1 MGVSPEA
8 GQRRGRMRVRRV
20 LQVAISVA
28 VIAAVFVFA
37 LPRFADYSEVW
48 AAITAMTPVELLTL
62 GLAAAW
68 NLISYWP
75 VMVNSLPG
83 LNYWQAMKVNLTS
96 TAIANT
102 LPGGGALGIGVTS
115 GMYTSY
121 GFTGAQ
127 IGTSIVV
134 SGVWNNFVKLG
145 MPVVALV
152 LLAIAGK
159 AGGALVTASLI
170 GLAVLVGAVFLFGL
184 VLRSHNG
191 AEAVG
196 RRLDAIRGR
205 LAGVLRRPPRGS
217 MADSLVR
224 FRTETVGLLHARWL
238 ALSVATVVSH
248 ISLFAVLLI
257 ALRHVGVSN
266 EEVSWQEA
274 FAAFCFVRLLT
285 ALPITPGG
293 LGVVELGATA
303 ALVAAGGDRG
313 QVVAAVLVYRA
324 ATYLPPIPLGL
335 AAYAFW
341 RKGAKGRAERVAARR
356 GKPTV
361 TADEPRR

>member
-1 MGVSPEA
+1 MKRKLPL
-8 GQRRGRMRVRRV
+8 RRV
-20 LQVAISVA
+20 LQIVISVA
-28 VIAAVFVFA
+28 VIAAVFVYA

-48 AAITAMTPVELLTL
+48 AAITAMTPIELLTL
-62 GLAAAW
+62 SVAALW

-75 VMVNSLPG
+75 VMVSSLPG

-115 GMYTSY
+115 GMYTTY

-127 IGTSIVV
+127 IGSAIIV

-145 MPVVALV
+145 MPVIALA
-152 LLAIAGK
+152 LLAIAGQ

-170 GLAVLVGAVFLFGL
+170 GVAVLVGAVFLFGL
-184 VLRSHNG
+184 ILRSDNG

-196 RRLDAIRGR
+196 RRLDAIWGH
-205 LAGVLRRPPRGS
+205 LARVLRRSPRGS
-217 MADSLVR
+217 ITDSLVR
-224 FRTETVGLLHARWL
+224 FRTETVGLLHSRWL
-238 ALSVATVVSH
+238 ALSVATLVSH
-248 ISLFAVLLI
+248 LSLFVVLLI

-274 FAAFCFVRLLT
+274 LAAFCFVRLLT

-335 AAYAFW
+335 VAYAFW
-341 RKGAKGRAERVAARR
+341 RKGAKGRAERVAARLGER
-356 GKPTV
+356 TV
-361 TADEPRR
+361 PADEQRR

>member
-1 MGVSPEA
+1 MTKTLSL
-8 GQRRGRMRVRRV
+8 RRV
-20 LQVAISVA
+20 LQVVISLA
-28 VIAAVFVFA
+28 VVGAVFFFA
-37 LPRFADYSEVW
+37 LPKFADYSEVW
-48 AAITAMTPVELLTL
+48 AAITAMTPIELLTL
-62 GLAAAW
+62 SLAALW
-68 NLISYWP
+68 NLVSYWP

-127 IGTSIVV
+127 IGSAIVV

-145 MPVVALV
+145 MPVIALA
-152 LLAIAGK
+152 LLAIAGQ
-159 AGGALVTASLI
+159 AGGALVTAALI
-170 GLAVLVGAVFLFGL
+170 GMAVLVGAVFLFGL
-184 VLRSHNG
+184 VLRSDNG

-196 RRLDAIRGR
+196 RRLDAVRGR
-205 LAGVLRRPPRGS
+205 VARILRRPARGS
-217 MADSLVR
+217 ISASLVR
-224 FRTETVGLLHARWL
+224 FRTETMGLLHSRWP
-238 ALSVATVVSH
+238 ALTVATVVSH
-248 ISLFAVLLI
+248 FSLFAVLLI

-266 EEVSWQEA
+266 DEVSWQEA
-274 FAAFCFVRLLT
+274 LAAFCFVRLLT

-303 ALVAAGGDRG
+303 ALIAAGGNRG

-324 ATYLPPIPLGL
+324 ATYLPPIPMGL

-341 RKGAKGRAERVAARR
+341 RKGAKGRPQRVAARL
-356 GKPTV
+356 GEPTV
-361 TADEPRR
+361 SPDEQRR

>member
-1 MGVSPEA
+1 MSKK
-8 GQRRGRMRVRRV
+8 RSLRRV
-20 LQVAISVA
+20 LQVVISLA
-28 VIAAVFVFA
+28 VVGAVFFFA
-37 LPRFADYSEVW
+37 LPKFADYSEVW
-48 AAITAMTPVELLTL
+48 AAITAMTPIELLTL
-62 GLAAAW
+62 SLAALW
-68 NLISYWP
+68 NLVSYWP
-75 VMVNSLPG
+75 VMVTSLPG

-127 IGTSIVV
+127 IGSAIVV

-145 MPVVALV
+145 MPVIALV
-152 LLAIAGK
+152 LLAIAGQ
-159 AGGALVTASLI
+159 AGGALVTAALI
-170 GLAVLVGAVFLFGL
+170 GMAVLVGAVFLFGL
-184 VLRSHNG
+184 VLRSDNG

-196 RRLDAIRGR
+196 RKLDAVWGR
-205 LAGVLRRPPRGS
+205 VAKVLRRPAHGS
-217 MADSLVR
+217 ISGSLVR
-224 FRTETVGLLHARWL
+224 FRTETMGLLHSRWP
-238 ALSVATVVSH
+238 ALTVTTVVSH
-248 ISLFAVLLI
+248 FSLFAVLLI

-266 EEVSWQEA
+266 DEVSWQEA
-274 FAAFCFVRLLT
+274 LAAFCFVRLLT

-303 ALVAAGGDRG
+303 ALIAAGGDRG

-324 ATYLPPIPLGL
+324 ATYLPPIPMGL

-341 RKGAKGRAERVAARR
+341 RKGAEGRPQRVAARL
-356 GKPTV
+356 GEPTAS
-361 TADEPRR
+361 ADEQRR